1 MKMLSAVQTRL
12 GWPDVVKHKIFNVSG
27 YGRIYHIIERVFN
40 FLLLIYISITKKRDR
55 VFKKKKKKCR
65 RNCQRTN
72 YAQELSE
79 KAQRCL
85 TNPKWR
91 QTVAW

>member
-1 MKMLSAVQTRL
+1 MIEMKMLSAVQTRL

-55 VFKKKKKKCR
+55 VLKQKKTKNVEEIVKEPIMPKNFQKK
-65 RNCQRTN
+65 
-72 YAQELSE
+72 LSG
-79 KAQRCL
+79 A
-85 TNPKWR
+85 
-91 QTVAW
+91 